1 MKLWMLLGALN
12 GFLAVGFGA
21 FGAHGLKA
29 RASEADLAAFN
40 TGADYHM
47 YHALALLAVGWLAAN
62 APSSLATMSGW
73 AFTTGILLF
82 SGSLYF
88 LGLTGSRA
96 LVLVTPIGG
105 LAFLVGWFCLAIAAY
120 RLA

>member
-1 MKLWMLLGALN
+1 MKLWLLLGAVN

-29 RASEADLAAFN
+29 RATAVDLAAFE
-40 TGADYHM
+40 TGAQYHM
-47 YHALALLAVGWLAAN
+47 SHALALLAVAWVASN
-62 APSSLATMSGW
+62 APSPLATAAGW
-73 AFTTGILLF
+73 AFTVGILLF

-88 LGLTGSRA
+88 LGITGSRA

-105 LAFLVGWFCLAIAAY
+105 TAFMIGWFCLAIAAY
-120 RLA
+120 RMA

>member
-1 MKLWMLLGALN
+1 MKLWLLLGAIN

-29 RASEADLAAFN
+29 RASAADLAAFE
-40 TGADYHM
+40 TGAQYHM
-47 YHALALLAVGWLAAN
+47 YHALALLAVAWAAGQ
-62 APSSLATMSGW
+62 APSPLTTTAGW
-73 AFTTGILLF
+73 AFTAGILLF

-105 LAFLVGWFCLAIAAY
+105 TAFLIGWLCLALAAY
-120 RLA
+120 RLT

>member
-1 MKLWMLLGALN
+1 MKLWLLLGAVN

-29 RASEADLAAFN
+29 RAAAVDLAAFE
-40 TGADYHM
+40 TGAQYHM
-47 YHALALLAVGWLAAN
+47 THALALLAVAWVASN
-62 APSSLATMSGW
+62 APSTLTTTAGW
-73 AFTTGILLF
+73 AFTVGILLF

-88 LGLTGSRA
+88 LGITGSRA
-96 LVLVTPIGG
+96 LVLATPIGG
-105 LAFLVGWFCLAIAAY
+105 TAFMIGWFCLAIAAY

>member
-29 RASEADLAAFN
+29 RTSEADLAAFN

-47 YHALALLAVGWLAAN
+47 YHTLALLAVGWLAAN

>member
-1 MKLWMLLGALN
+1 MKLWLLLGAVN

-29 RASEADLAAFN
+29 RASAADLAAFE
-40 TGADYHM
+40 TGAQYHM
-47 YHALALLAVGWLAAN
+47 YHALALLAVAWASSQ
-62 APSSLATMSGW
+62 APSPLTTTAGW
-73 AFTTGILLF
+73 AFTAGILLF

-96 LVLVTPIGG
+96 LVLVTPVGG
-105 LAFLVGWFCLAIAAY
+105 TAFLIGWLCLALAAY
-120 RLA
+120 RLT